1 MQFMDMFSSRKRLEK
16 RAAKKIYDNLLNQ
29 ALKPELYETGL
40 AQDTF
45 QGRFEQVALHGALV
59 LRALRERGETRLA
72 SAVSEAIFAG
82 LDHAYRETGVGDS
95 SISRKVRK
103 LGEQFYGLANGLDKA
118 LESHENLDL
127 HAFITRNGLAIDQ
140 EEQLLGY
147 LRSAHKGLSQVKEV
161 AAMIWPDVR

>member
-1 MQFMDMFSSRKRLEK
+1 MQFMDMFSSQKRIEK

-29 ALKPELYETGL
+29 ALNPQLYQAEL

-59 LRALRERGETRLA
+59 MRVLRDRGQTALA

-103 LGEQFYGLANGLDKA
+103 LGEQFYGLAQGLDQG
-118 LESHENLDL
+118 LESNEDAALSD
-127 HAFITRNGLAIDQ
+127 FIARNGLAIDQ
-140 EEQLLGY
+140 EDRLLGY
-147 LRSAHKGLSQVKEV
+147 LRRADKGLSQVKELSDV
-161 AAMIWPDVR
+161 VWPEV